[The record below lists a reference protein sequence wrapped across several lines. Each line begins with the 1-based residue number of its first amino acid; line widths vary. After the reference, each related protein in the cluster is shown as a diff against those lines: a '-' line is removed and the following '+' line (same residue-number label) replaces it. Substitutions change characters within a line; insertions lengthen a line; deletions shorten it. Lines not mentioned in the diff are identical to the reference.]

1 MRTYIHTKQ
10 SNIQTQLEEPKQRNQ
25 RGLHY

>member
-10 SNIQTQLEEPKQRNQ
+10 SNIQTQPEEPKQRNQ